1 MSVRHTYTLNI
12 IKVYIN
18 KRILPLGLIK
28 KNVVKFRDSFLYQL
42 LQQLGNVCSRSAVTI
57 CRSKQAQDRQIFKN
71 QMVIDICR
79 VVLTFT
85 INDDFFHHKFFCDI
99 LVFHVYF
106 RLNLI
111 IYNIN
116 NTFFFMP
123 KITLFTY
130 NFFFISVTIQKLLNN
145 YNYVQ
150 QIIWGK
156 Q

>member
-1 MSVRHTYTLNI
+1 M
-12 IKVYIN
+12 
-18 KRILPLGLIK
+18 
-28 KNVVKFRDSFLYQL
+28 YQL
-42 LQQLGNVCSRSAVTI
+42 LQQLGNVCSRSAVI
-57 CRSKQAQDRQIFKN
+57 IRRSKQAQDRQIFKN

-85 INDDFFHHKFFCDI
+85 INDDILHHKFFCVI

-116 NTFFFMP
+116 NTFFMQ

-130 NFFFISVTIQKLLNN
+130 NLFFISVTIQKLLDNYYLCTTNN
-145 YNYVQ
+145 MGETRIDCFYTA
-150 QIIWGK
+150 IA
-156 Q
+156 